1 MTAPAGSAGR
11 SARRRVGVVLAVD
24 FVALSLVVAFSGA
37 AWGWLD
43 GSRPT
48 DAIASSPT
56 AGFSGAVATPIGSS
70 SAGPSEVTA
79 SASLSA
85 SPSPVP
91 SATPTPA
98 GGVWTPA
105 ESTPYALW
113 GAGSTLLNDG
123 RVLVVGG
130 TSTASSA
137 TAVARTEV
145 YDPTTGHWT
154 ATTDMLHARAYA
166 MVVTLKDGSVLAA
179 GGAFGGVPL
188 TSAERYVPDYGGW
201 MQAGSM
207 SSPRTQGTI
216 TLLAD
221 GRVLVAGGGSVGA
234 PSFAA
239 TSSAELYDPATN
251 TWTVAASMSMPRT
264 LHTATLLHDGEVLV
278 AGGATRYTGGQG
290 TVTSSAEIYDPKAD
304 AWHAA
309 ASMSVA
315 RYIHSATRLGNGHVL
330 VVGGW
335 AFTTSFDASLETAEV
350 YDPASNGWT
359 PTGSMAAGRA
369 RFSLVS
375 LNDGRLLAAGG
386 VGPTYH
392 MLATAELWD
401 PGTGHWQATGSLGAA
416 VMWPALAVLQDGRTL
431 IAGGALDPRAART
444 TSVCAI
450 YSPPPR

>member
-1 MTAPAGSAGR
+1 MTAPAGSASR

-70 SAGPSEVTA
+70 SAGPSEVTP
-79 SASLSA
+79 SASPSA

-91 SATPTPA
+91 SATPTPT

-105 ESTPYALW
+105 ESVPYTFW
-113 GAGSTLLNDG
+113 GAGTTLLNDG

-137 TAVARTEV
+137 TAVASTEV
-145 YDPTTGHWT
+145 YEPTTGHWT
-154 ATTDMLHARAYA
+154 ATTDMLQARAYP
-166 MVVTLKDGSVLAA
+166 MVVTLNDGSVLAA
-179 GGAFGGVPL
+179 GGAIDGLPL
-188 TSAERYVPDYGGW
+188 ASAERYMPDFGGW
-201 MQAGSM
+201 MQAGTM
-207 SSPRTQGTI
+207 HSPRTQGTI

-221 GRVLVAGGGSVGA
+221 GRVLVAGGGNAGK

-239 TSSAELYDPATN
+239 TAGAELYDPVTN

-278 AGGATRYTGGQG
+278 AGGATAYTGGQG

-315 RYIHSATRLGNGHVL
+315 RYVHSATRLGNGHVL

-335 AFTTSFDASLETAEV
+335 AFTTNFDPSLATAEV
-350 YDPASNGWT
+350 YDPASNRWT
-359 PTGSMAAGRA
+359 ATGSMAAGRA
-369 RFSLVS
+369 RFGLVS

-386 VGPTYH
+386 VGPTYR
-392 MLATAELWD
+392 MLATTELWD
-401 PGTGHWQATGSLGAA
+401 PATGHWQATGSLGTA
-416 VMWPALAVLQDGRTL
+416 VMWPAIAVLPDGRTL
-431 IAGGALDPRAART
+431 IAGGALDTRAAQT
-444 TSVCAI
+444 TGVCAL
-450 YSPPPR
+450 YSPPTR